1 MKHTAPVSHLNKTR
15 HSYSLLGLPFDAV
28 SIEDAAEIVC
38 DAIDQQARCFL
49 STPNLNFTVMAQQ
62 DEAFYHSVIN
72 SDLVVADGMPL
83 IWVAK
88 LLKLPVY
95 QRVAGSD
102 LFAWLSNQPRE
113 RKIRVFFFGGET
125 GIAKKAHAELNRLSP
140 GMESCG
146 FYDPGF
152 VSIDE
157 MSSPNVIDHINA
169 CQPDF
174 IVVALGAKKGQQWIM
189 HNWQELNAPVISH
202 LGAVINFV
210 AGSVQRAPEKWQ
222 RFGLEWLWRI
232 KQEPKLYKRYL
243 GDGFRFLQMLLTQT
257 LPLAFYDKR
266 LINKANAGNGCVL
279 TDTLPQR
286 EKFIINMSGFI
297 GDETMGEFEQAIHAA
312 LLSGQDVMIDGEK
325 IEYLSSAVIARLQ
338 IFQGQLNKQQKALW
352 LKDLP
357 AEIVRLLRF
366 SSVLHRFTLI

>member
-1 MKHTAPVSHLNKTR
+1 MK
-15 HSYSLLGLPFDAV
+15 G
-28 SIEDAAEIVC
+28 
-38 DAIDQQARCFL
+38 
-49 STPNLNFTVMAQQ
+49 
-62 DEAFYHSVIN
+62 
-72 SDLVVADGMPL
+72 
-83 IWVAK
+83 
-88 LLKLPVY
+88 
-95 QRVAGSD
+95 
-102 LFAWLSNQPRE
+102 
-113 RKIRVFFFGGET
+113 
-125 GIAKKAHAELNRLSP
+125 
-140 GMESCG
+140 
-146 FYDPGF
+146 
-152 VSIDE
+152 
-157 MSSPNVIDHINA
+157 
-169 CQPDF
+169 
-174 IVVALGAKKGQQWIM
+174 
-189 HNWQELNAPVISH
+189 
-202 LGAVINFV
+202 
-210 AGSVQRAPEKWQ
+210 APENW
-222 RFGLEWLWRI
+222 RGFGLEWLWRI

-312 LLSGQDVMIDGEK
+312 LSSGQDVMIDGEK